1 MVLFSWDKY
10 AAQKAADTCQ
20 RPFTTKNKLFYWIP
34 ASAKYPVPLPFSSR
48 PKCACASTGLHFLFC
63 DNFRFTCRN
72 KCGIAVVCSNDNQHP
87 KFIPQ
92 DGSLGYCLTA
102 GIDADTRGADRQVTP
117 NRSLTVRIA
126 SRWSGRRPRQISDV
140 IVIRFTGYPDRS
152 NSAQR
157 NSLFRNTLRIGQ
169 LEQSRRGV
177 VVRSRQQGTRTP
189 TGVISTLHGNYQ
201 SVCRIILDDLPD
213 EIAHL
218 VDTGTI
224 CACSSRAGGSRCTCC
239 ACSSSSSI
247 QACCTRGLMN
257 NKKTNYQIKYGY
269 VKPLRNGCWL
279 Q

>member
-63 DNFRFTCRN
+63 DNFCFTCRN

-126 SRWSGRRPRQISDV
+126 PRWSGRRPRQISDV
-140 IVIRFTGYPDRS
+140 IIIRFTGYPDRS

-169 LEQSRRGV
+169 LE
-177 VVRSRQQGTRTP
+177 
-189 TGVISTLHGNYQ
+189 
-201 SVCRIILDDLPD
+201 
-213 EIAHL
+213 
-218 VDTGTI
+218 
-224 CACSSRAGGSRCTCC
+224 
-239 ACSSSSSI
+239 
-247 QACCTRGLMN
+247 
-257 NKKTNYQIKYGY
+257 
-269 VKPLRNGCWL
+269 
-279 Q
+279 